1 MRLKNIFMIDL
12 DFKLEKVVIS
22 GWKRLDWLEK
32 DHYHFKLDFCNI
44 RRIITV
50 TNLCKHN
57 KFSST
62 DSIFLGRTM
71 ERNSFTLEVVVE
83 IFLEIKEQLNSHVIK
98 H

>member
-12 DFKLEKVVIS
+12 DFKLEEVVIS

-32 DHYHFKLDFCNI
+32 DHYHFKLDFCNT

-50 TNLCKHN
+50 TNLCKHS